1 MKKKVKQ
8 VILFVYVN
16 KPFKM
21 FLNIFVP
28 YQILSTVPINK
39 CSISKWDFKKC
50 DI

>member
-1 MKKKVKQ
+1 MKKKGETSY
-8 VILFVYVN
+8 ILDVN

-39 CSISKWDFKKC
+39 CLISKWDFKKC